1 MPAAEIKPDR
11 IPNASDRAD
20 ASLRFYREHRLV
32 GLSYPWRRLIIAGVA
47 VLFAMVVASGFGA
60 IWIPP
65 HSVAG
70 ILLDKAPFISL
81 EGWWPDPWETIVWQ
95 VRVPRILLGCLV
107 GASLAASG
115 ATYQG
120 LFRNPLA
127 DPYLIGV
134 ASGAGLGATIVLV
147 TPLPAYIQGT
157 SLLPLAAFGGALLAV
172 MFSYV
177 VVSRSGDLPLAG
189 LILSGIAIASLAGA
203 MTGFLMIR
211 SDPDVRP
218 VLAWLMGSL
227 SVSGWEEVRLL
238 LPYLFVGVVGMMAYG
253 RVLNLMQLGE
263 DEAGQI
269 GVNVRRTKLVL
280 VGLAS
285 LTTAAAVS
293 VSGLIGFVGL
303 VAPHIVR
310 MVWGHDYR
318 FLIPMSLLVGAGFL
332 VAADVVARTVAR
344 PSELPIGLV
353 TAFCGA
359 PFFLYVLHR
368 SRRPR

>member
-1 MPAAEIKPDR
+1 MSADKIRVGR
-11 IPNASDRAD
+11 IPIASGRGD
-20 ASLRFYREHRLV
+20 APARPYHEHRLV
-32 GLSYPWRRLIIAGVA
+32 GLSYPWRRLTIAVA
-47 VLFAMVVASGFGA
+47 VVVLVMVVASGFGA

-65 HSVAG
+65 HTVAG
-70 ILLDKAPFISL
+70 ILLGKTPLFTLS
-81 EGWWPDPWETIVWQ
+81 GWWPDSWETIVWQ
-95 VRVPRILLGCLV
+95 LRVPRILLGGLV
-107 GASLAASG
+107 GASLAVSG

-134 ASGAGLGATIVLV
+134 ASGAGLGATVVLG
-147 TPLPAYIQGT
+147 TPVPAYIQGFN
-157 SLLPLAAFGGALLAV
+157 LLPLAAFGGALLAV
-172 MFSYV
+172 IFSYV
-177 VVSRSGDLPLAG
+177 IASRSGGLPLAG
-189 LILSGIAIASLAGA
+189 LILSGIAIASLASA

-218 VLAWLMGSL
+218 VLTWLMGSL

-253 RVLNLMQLGE
+253 RILNLMQLGE
-263 DEAGQI
+263 DEAAQI
-269 GVNVRRTKLVL
+269 GVNVQRTKLVL
-280 VGLAS
+280 VALAS

-303 VAPHIVR
+303 VAPHVVR
-310 MVWGHDYR
+310 LLWGHDYR

-332 VAADVVARTVAR
+332 VAADVVARVAAR

-359 PFFLYVLHR
+359 PFFLYVLQR
-368 SRRPR
+368 SRRSQ